1 MTATIHE
8 LSRVAAWLYTTLSG
22 DATLTSLAP
31 GGVFRGLAT
40 VGTATPYVVFAYQGG
55 ADILSAT
62 GYRLGVNSLW
72 IVKAVGPAAS
82 TLALQSAA
90 DRIEILLMH
99 QSGAVTDARIA
110 ACIRQDGVFDDEVVN
125 GALWTNVGGIYRIWA
140 EAI

>member
-1 MTATIHE
+1 MAATIHE
-8 LSRVAAWLYTTLSG
+8 LSRVAAWLYSTLSA

-31 GGVFRGLAT
+31 GGVFRGLAP
-40 VGTATPYVVFAYQGG
+40 VGTATPYVVFSYQGG
-55 ADILSAT
+55 ADMNSMT

-72 IVKAVGPAAS
+72 MVKAVGPASS
-82 TLALQSAA
+82 TPTLQSAA
-90 DRIEILLMH
+90 DRIETLLGH
-99 QSGAVTDARIA
+99 KSGTVAGAIIA